1 MTAAAEAPLDAARRG
16 ELDVA
21 LARLASAPRG
31 SATDATS
38 FAAAALVE
46 LLASGELRAR
56 TTESRGA
63 LVPDALLA
71 SLASG
76 ARLEGDPRELVR
88 GLVDVALHAWLGG
101 QPTRLALVR
110 RASESTAAHPIVAA
124 WDDLAHERAIDVTT
138 LVAAAQRSRDV
149 PGLLAEA
156 EAIAALAELN
166 EGRLDA
172 ARDRARLGSRVARTD
187 GYLVTEYVAH
197 LALARVRRFD
207 ARWYLASRILDSLAR
222 VTPPAWSGWIAWEL
236 VLVGG
241 AARAAGLEGSS
252 AWRSA
257 SNELAAMLD
266 AASRGDR
273 TRLDATSELAPWPFL
288 AKERARVRAL
298 VDPSANAPPELRA
311 WLAGEGNRA
320 PHGMDGLVGSASL
333 LGAGLERAGVVVWA
347 EPGRAARRTW
357 VAGLGLLGR
366 DLPAS
371 YDLQHERVLA
381 ALVALLVTPS
391 MSATEEE
398 LFRRVYGFAYAPDK
412 HGGVLRTLLY
422 RMRQELGARGE
433 IVREGD
439 ALKLRLAAPIAIPD
453 PTTATD
459 LRELVLRFLAENG
472 GRASARDVAE
482 ALGVPLRTVQ
492 DALGQLVGDES
503 CRRERSGRTHEY
515 ALEDTTFFAPT
526 ITRLG
531 AWRDALR

>member
-1 MTAAAEAPLDAARRG
+1 MTESTLDTARRG
-16 ELDVA
+16 DLDVA
-21 LARLASAPRG
+21 LAHLAAAPRG
-31 SATDATS
+31 AATHTSA
-38 FAAAALVE
+38 FAAAALIE
-46 LLASGELRAR
+46 LLGSKEARAR
-56 TTESRGA
+56 AGSRGA
-63 LVPDALLA
+63 LVGDALLS

-76 ARLEGDPRELVR
+76 ARLEGDDDELAR
-88 GLVDVALHAWLGG
+88 GLVDVALHAFLSGDA
-101 QPTRLALVR
+101 TRLGLVR
-110 RASESTAAHPIVAA
+110 RASSTSRAHPIVAA
-124 WDDLAHERAIDVTT
+124 WDDLAHERTIDVGA
-138 LVAAAQRSRDV
+138 LIAGAQRSRGV

-156 EAIAALAELN
+156 EALCAIAELH
-166 EGRLDA
+166 EGRIDA
-172 ARDRARLGSRVARTD
+172 ARDRARLGSRMARTD
-187 GYLVTEYVAH
+187 GFLVTEYVAH

-241 AARAAGLEGSS
+241 AARAASLDASS
-252 AWRSA
+252 GGWSA
-257 SNELAAMLD
+257 AAIELAAVLD
-266 AASRGDR
+266 AASHGDR
-273 TRLDATSELAPWPFL
+273 GRLERCRDLAPWPFL
-288 AKERARVRAL
+288 AHEAARVRAL
-298 VDPSANAPPELRA
+298 VDPHASEPPEMGA
-311 WLAGEGNRA
+311 WIAGEGRRA

-391 MSATEEE
+391 MSAPEEE
-398 LFRRVYGFAYAPDK
+398 LFRRVYGFAFVPDK

-439 ALKLRLAAPIAIPD
+439 ALRLRLVAPIAIPD

-472 GRASARDVAE
+472 GRASARDVTE

-531 AWRDALR
+531 AWRDAVR